1 MKRGMKTSLSILFLI
16 VSLVSFAT
24 DREKQI
30 RQFVE
35 DELKHYPEARLT
47 DLYKNYF
54 QDAYGP
60 GHLIPDT
67 TRAGAYINWELQ
79 QPDWID
85 SLSYQALGTNHDFY
99 RINLSLLKSGTIP
112 RDTLLLAMVKSAQL
126 ARNPDL
132 EEWKKEWNEVL
143 QVIKKMKPDLPEM
156 KADEKL
162 IAKTLSKGEVVMHH
176 SKHYEKTYHPHYRI
190 IHRSVFSGWQ
200 KKYLDK

>member
-1 MKRGMKTSLSILFLI
+1 MKISLSILLLVI
-16 VSLVSFAT
+16 SLSVLAA

-35 DELKHYPEARLT
+35 DELKHYPTARLT

-67 TRAGAYINWELQ
+67 TRAGAYIDWELQ
-79 QPDWID
+79 QPDWTD
-85 SLSYQALGTNHDFY
+85 QLPSQALGANHDFY
-99 RINLSLLKSGTIP
+99 RINLLLLKNGTIP
-112 RDTLLLAMVKSAQL
+112 RDTLLLAMVKSAQQ
-126 ARNPDL
+126 ARNP
-132 EEWKKEWNEVL
+132 EVEAWRKEWAEVL
-143 QVIKKMKPDLPEM
+143 LVIKQIRPDLPGM

-190 IHRSVFSGWQ
+190 IHRSVFSGW
-200 KKYLDK
+200 KEKYLK

>member
-1 MKRGMKTSLSILFLI
+1 MKIGLSILL
-16 VSLVSFAT
+16 LVISVGAFAF

-35 DELKHYPEARLT
+35 DELQHYPEARLT

-67 TRAGAYINWELQ
+67 TRAGAYIDWELL
-79 QPDWID
+79 QPGWTDR
-85 SLSYQALGTNHDFY
+85 LPYQALGANRDFY
-99 RINLSLLKSGTIP
+99 RINLLLLKNGTIP

-132 EEWKKEWNEVL
+132 EEWRKEWTEVL
-143 QVIKKMKPDLPEM
+143 QVIKKMKLNLPGM
-156 KADEKL
+156 KADERL

-190 IHRSVFSGWQ
+190 VHRSVFTGWQ
-200 KKYLDK
+200 EKYFKLE